1 MTCGEKLVFL
11 LPNRVCRGIK
21 GEVKS
26 VAIIQS
32 DVLYI
37 LWKGNRTRGSLVFC
51 DWLGSTSSHLVG
63 AQWPRPEELNRCS
76 RLVELF
82 TAKEL
87 EKMAQFF
94 FWQNVQN

>member
-26 VAIIQS
+26 VAIIKS

-37 LWKGNRTRGSLVFC
+37 LWKGNRTSTFFGKETEREGA
-51 DWLGSTSSHLVG
+51 LGVL
-63 AQWPRPEELNRCS
+63 
-76 RLVELF
+76 
-82 TAKEL
+82 
-87 EKMAQFF
+87 
-94 FWQNVQN
+94 